1 MKNLITSI
9 ASFAVFF
16 VGFSQKELDS
26 DQFYADQ
33 TPMEIKLNYSNKNMK
48 KKTNDST
55 YIKTDLAYNYQNEW
69 KTIPVELRARGN
81 FRRAKCYF
89 PPIKMKMKKSN
100 YKNTIF
106 DGNKKMKLVI
116 PCRTDDEKND
126 NILKEYLAYKVYEL
140 VSPYHFKTRRVN
152 IEFTEPK
159 GKMEKTYS
167 LKGFLIEDDSKLE
180 KRFGGKVV
188 EQFVHPL
195 AMDGIGSVQHA
206 IFQYMIGNTDFS
218 VAYQHNGKLLYNSE
232 KKFIP
237 LPYDFDMTG
246 WVSPSYGFGNPTL
259 NLSSLTERLYRGF
272 KRDVELMTEIRGQFL
287 KNKDQII
294 AVVNSLKSE
303 FDSQTAFEEMNDFMM
318 SFFAIIEDDN
328 KFNKEIVAQARTK

>member
-1 MKNLITSI
+1 MKKLINSI
-9 ASFAVFF
+9 ISFLIFF
-16 VGFSQKELDS
+16 IGFSQKELDS

-33 TPMEIKLNYSNKNMK
+33 TPMEIKLNYSNKSMK
-48 KKTNDST
+48 KNTNDSI
-55 YIKTDLAYNYQNEW
+55 YVKTDLAYNYQNEW
-69 KTIPVELRARGN
+69 KSIPVELRARGN

-89 PPIKMKMKKSN
+89 PPIKMKIKKSN

-106 DGNKKMKLVI
+106 DGNKKMKLVL

-159 GKMEKTYS
+159 GKKEKKYS

-180 KRFGGKVV
+180 KRFGGRVV

-195 AMDGIGSVQHA
+195 AMDGAGSVQHA

-218 VAYQHNGKLLYNSE
+218 VAYQHNGKLLYNAE

-246 WVSPSYGFGNPTL
+246 WVDPSYGFGNPTL
-259 NLSSLTERLYRGF
+259 NLSSLTERQYRGF
-272 KRDVELMTEIRGQFL
+272 KRDTELMNEIRDQFL
-287 KNKDQII
+287 TKKEQII
-294 AVVNSLKSE
+294 SIVNSMKSE
-303 FDSQTAFEEMNDFMM
+303 FDNESAFDEMNKFMM
-318 SFFAIIEDDN
+318 SFFSIIEDDN